1 MDRKISV
8 ILCAAAVLCIATSIT
23 GSMWTTTPLYRL
35 RMEQASNKMNFL
47 PTRMNGFTYTAE
59 SGYNVNYCVG
69 SCNVNPLEELTVQD
83 TCPNTCDD
91 YTCIETC
98 PDTCLNT
105 CSGNTCE
112 QTCSNTCLN
121 TCSGDTCEQ
130 TCSNTCPLT
139 CGNTCQNTCPNTC
152 SGNTCDGSYTCK
164 STCETCDPC
173 Q

>member
-1 MDRKISV
+1 MNRKISV
-8 ILCAAAVLCIATSIT
+8 ILCAAAALCIATSIT
-23 GSMWTTTPLYRL
+23 GSMWTSSPLYKL

-47 PTRMNGFTYTAE
+47 PKSMNEFTYTTE
-59 SGYNVNYCVG
+59 SGCNVNYCVG
-69 SCNVNPLEELTVQD
+69 GCNVNPLEELTVQD

-105 CSGNTCE
+105 CSG
-112 QTCSNTCLN
+112 
-121 TCSGDTCEQ
+121 DTCEQ
-130 TCSNTCPLT
+130 TCSDTCPLT
-139 CGNTCQNTCPNTC
+139 CGNTCQDTCPNTC

-173 Q
+173 K